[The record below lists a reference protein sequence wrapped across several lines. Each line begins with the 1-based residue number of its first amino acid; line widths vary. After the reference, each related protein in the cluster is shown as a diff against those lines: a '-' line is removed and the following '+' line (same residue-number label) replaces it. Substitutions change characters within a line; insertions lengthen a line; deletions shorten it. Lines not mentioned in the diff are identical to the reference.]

1 MGASEEMMEER
12 IDDDVVVSDS
22 QLLKPNSDSLEAF
35 VMASNITTTTTSQ
48 PSSMPISAQVGIAI
62 LTLAFVLGFPGN
74 LFVVWSVFCRVKKR
88 SVTCLL
94 VLNVAMADAFVLLS
108 APLFLR
114 YLAGGRGWE
123 FGSAACKLVHYLS
136 SVNMYVSIYLITLMS
151 MDRWLAVNR
160 PFLSQRMRT
169 KRSLLILLL
178 VVWVLAFL
186 LSLPMPFYRS
196 NLKKAPSDNIS
207 YCIRY
212 HWGSTG
218 HRVFQYLFETIMACL
233 LPFSLINTCYSSV
246 ICRLQ
251 SAKFQRRGQGSRLI
265 LLIISAFAVFWL
277 PYHIVNIIEVVG
289 LLKGSDPVID
299 AAVAARPNVTAFA
312 FFSSAVNPILYVFAG
327 SSHIRQAGLSFMGK
341 LFEATNSESRGTST
355 RSGRMS
361 RSSSSPDESSV
372 LHTLLIKLGSPFKS
386 KNKDRSSNVAG
397 KEVDQPELKTL
408 ASVEMI

>member
-1 MGASEEMMEER
+1 
-12 IDDDVVVSDS
+12 
-22 QLLKPNSDSLEAF
+22 
-35 VMASNITTTTTSQ
+35 MASNITTTTTSQ
-48 PSSMPISAQVGIAI
+48 PSSMSINAQVGIAV

-136 SVNMYVSIYLITLMS
+136 SVNMYVSIYLISLMS

-178 VVWVLAFL
+178 VVWVLAFF

-196 NLKKAPSDNIS
+196 NLKKTPSDNIS
-207 YCIRY
+207 YCIPY

-233 LPFSLINTCYSSV
+233 LPYSLINTCYSSV
-246 ICRLQ
+246 LCRLQ

-265 LLIISAFAVFWL
+265 LLIIAAFAVFWL

-289 LLKGSDPVID
+289 LLKGSDQVIK
-299 AAVAARPNVTAFA
+299 AATAARPSVTAFA
-312 FFSSAVNPILYVFAG
+312 YFSSAVNPILYVFAG

-341 LFEATNSESRGTST
+341 LFEATNSESRSTST
-355 RSGRMS
+355 SMS
-361 RSSSSPDESSV
+361 RRSSSLAESSV
-372 LHTLLIKLGSPFKS
+372 LHTLSIKLGSPFKS
-386 KNKDRSSNVAG
+386 KNKDRSSSVAG

-408 ASVEMI
+408 ASVELIE

>member
-1 MGASEEMMEER
+1 
-12 IDDDVVVSDS
+12 
-22 QLLKPNSDSLEAF
+22 
-35 VMASNITTTTTSQ
+35 MASNITTTISQ
-48 PSSMPISAQVGIAI
+48 QSSSFSLPLSINHMVGIAI

-74 LFVVWSVFCRVKKR
+74 LFVVWTVLCRVKKR

-94 VLNVAMADAFVLLS
+94 VLNLSMADAFVLLS

-136 SVNMYVSIYLITLMS
+136 SVNMYVSIYLICLMS
-151 MDRWLAVNR
+151 MDRWLAVSR

-178 VVWVLAFL
+178 VIWVLAFL
-186 LSLPMPFYRS
+186 MSLPMPFYRS
-196 NLKKAPSDNIS
+196 NVKKIFPNNIS
-207 YCIRY
+207 LSFCMPY
-212 HWGSTG
+212 HWKSKG

-251 SAKFQRRGQGSRLI
+251 SAKFQRRAQGSRLI
-265 LLIISAFAVFWL
+265 LMIICTFAVFWL

-289 LLKGSDPVID
+289 LLQDSKSTVD
-299 AAVAARPNVTAFA
+299 AALAARPNVTAFA
-312 FFSSAVNPILYVFAG
+312 YFSSAINPILYVFAG
-327 SSHIRQAGLSFMGK
+327 SSHIRNAGLSFMGK
-341 LFEATNSESRGTST
+341 LFEATNSESRTTST
-355 RSGRMS
+355 FARSGRIS

-372 LHTLLIKLGSPFKS
+372 LNTLSVKLGRPFKS
-386 KNKDRSSNVAG
+386 KHKDRSGSVPG
-397 KEVDQPELKTL
+397 KEVDEPELRSL
-408 ASVEMI
+408 ANQLN